1 MKVVSKNAV
10 NDDKKIKTIV
20 KKLGVQPLQA
30 IDEVNFFKD
39 DNTVMHFQRPDVLAS
54 MQSNTF
60 VVIGNPETKTI
71 KDLLPD
77 IVHQLGPKQFSTLKD
92 LVSSSTAGEAKEEE
106 APPLVPTS
114 FEETSKV

>member
-1 MKVVSKNAV
+1 
-10 NDDKKIKTIV
+10 
-20 KKLGVQPLQA
+20 
-30 IDEVNFFKD
+30 
-39 DNTVMHFQRPDVLAS
+39 

-92 LVSSSTAGEAKEEE
+92 LVSSSAPGEAAKEDE
-106 APPLVPTS
+106 APPLVPTT

>member
-1 MKVVSKNAV
+1 
-10 NDDKKIKTIV
+10 
-20 KKLGVQPLQA
+20 
-30 IDEVNFFKD
+30 
-39 DNTVMHFQRPDVLAS
+39 

-60 VVIGNPETKTI
+60 VVIGTPETKTI

-92 LVSSSTAGEAKEEE
+92 LVSSSTSEAKEEE
-106 APPLVPTS
+106 APPLVPTT

>member
-1 MKVVSKNAV
+1 
-10 NDDKKIKTIV
+10 
-20 KKLGVQPLQA
+20 
-30 IDEVNFFKD
+30 
-39 DNTVMHFQRPDVLAS
+39 

-77 IVHQLGPKQFSTLKD
+77 IVQQLGPKQFSTLKD
-92 LVSSSTAGEAKEEE
+92 LVQSNTAQGEAKEDE

-114 FEETSKV
+114 FEETTKV

>member
-1 MKVVSKNAV
+1 M
-10 NDDKKIKTIV
+10 
-20 KKLGVQPLQA
+20 
-30 IDEVNFFKD
+30 VNFVAD
-39 DNTVMHFQRPDVLAS
+39 AVLAS

-92 LVSSSTAGEAKEEE
+92 LVSSSTAGENKEDE
-106 APPLVPTS
+106 APPLVATT